1 MKSLLLLLF
10 LVPLIPSVF
19 AQTDTS
25 FDVPDNI
32 GVTPD
37 NPIYFLDVAIDQIRL
52 GIASTDSEKAK
63 IGMEIAE
70 ERLLEVKAMINQNNV
85 DGVEKAQKE
94 HDDIMKD
101 ITGRLASNE
110 DDDTLEET
118 EKELE
123 STVEIEKRLEQHK
136 LKIEDVKEKVKLRLL
151 LNKDRLSDNENANLE
166 KATSGLENA
175 LTRVDIK
182 IDEEKNRLKIKFSE
196 KFRTINFDKH
206 MTELEDDFDVIL
218 KMESS
223 AESSHGKSGQNRP

>member
-1 MKSLLLLLF
+1 M
-10 LVPLIPSVF
+10 
-19 AQTDTS
+19 
-25 FDVPDNI
+25 PDSI
-32 GVTPD
+32 GITPD

-52 GIASTDSEKAK
+52 SMASTDSEKAK

-70 ERLLEVKAMINQNNV
+70 ERLLEVKAMINQNKI
-85 DGVEKAQKE
+85 DDAEKAQKE
-94 HDDIMKD
+94 HDNAMKD

-110 DDDTLEET
+110 DDNTLEKT

-166 KATSGLENA
+166 KVTSGLENA
-175 LTRVDIK
+175 LTRVDMK
-182 IDEEKNRLKIKFSE
+182 IDEEKNRLKIKYSE
-196 KFRTINFDKH
+196 EFRTVDFDKH
-206 MTELEDDFDVIL
+206 MTEFEDNFAVIL

-223 AESSHGKSGQNRP
+223 NSKQGSYGKSGQNKP